1 MKESKLAV
9 VILNFNGKSHLNSFL
24 PSVIKFSKPH
34 QIIVADNCS
43 TDDSVS
49 FLYSNFPNV
58 EVILNKEN
66 GGFAKGYN
74 DALKQ
79 IEGRFDFY
87 LLLNSDVEVSENWIS
102 PLLEKLENEN
112 IAGCQPKILSY
123 TDKTKFEHAGA
134 AGGFI
139 DEDYFPFCRG
149 RIFEETET
157 DSGQYDFPI
166 EITWTSGA
174 AMLIRSDLFH
184 AVGGFD
190 EHFFAHMEEIDLCLR
205 LAKKG
210 YKFCCAPNS
219 QVYHLG
225 GGTLPYN
232 SANKVYLNFRN
243 NLFMLVK
250 NHPGFLFPK
259 LFKRM
264 ALDGIAAFKFLAEGK
279 LSFFWKVFLSH
290 MQLYIHLPRLL
301 KQRSKLKADKHEFKY
316 YHGSILWSFFFQKN
330 KCFSKLNSR
339 KFDF

>member
-1 MKESKLAV
+1 
-9 VILNFNGKSHLNSFL
+9 
-24 PSVIKFSKPH
+24 VIKFSSDYK
-34 QIIVADNCS
+34 IIVADNDS
-43 TDDSVS
+43 TDDSIS
-49 FLYSNFPNV
+49 FLETNFPTV
-58 EVILNKEN
+58 EIIKNREN

-87 LLLNSDVEVSENWIS
+87 ILLNSDVEVTENWIE
-102 PLLEKLENEN
+102 PLLATLEDKT
-112 IAGCQPKILSY
+112 IAGCQPKFLSFN
-123 TDKTKFEHAGA
+123 DKTKFEHAGA

-139 DEDYFPFCRG
+139 DADYFPFCRG

-184 AVGGFD
+184 IVGGFD

-210 YKFCCAPNS
+210 FNFSYNPAS
-219 QVYHLG
+219 RVYHLG

-279 LSFFWKVFLSH
+279 LSFFWKIFLSH

-301 KQRSKLKADKHEFKY
+301 KQRASLKSDKHGFTF
-316 YHGSILWSFFFQKN
+316 YHGSILWSFFIQKN
-330 KCFSKLNSR
+330 KRFSQLNSR
-339 KFDF
+339 KFNW